1 MKRIAAQY
9 VITNSGPL
17 LKRAVITTEDD
28 GTIISI
34 QDSAGDIEEIHS
46 TEFYNGIIIPGFV
59 NCHCH
64 LELSH
69 MKNTVTGGMGLG
81 RFIEAIRNTRNTR
94 KEDILSSIAS
104 ADKQMYTEGI
114 VLCADICNT
123 SDSFHFKQESQI
135 KYINLLEVFGVDP
148 DKAAVRMDEIFVI
161 ADRAHELHLP
171 FYLVP
176 HSSYSV
182 SQTLFRMLKKE
193 SLKNRI
199 TSIHFM
205 ESEGEEI
212 FLKTR
217 TGPLMASFE
226 RSGLLP
232 AGLEISGSH
241 SDVILNEVTDSGSLL
256 LVHNTFTN
264 RNTIRM
270 VKERKDLFWCLCP
283 NSNLY
288 IEKKIPPL
296 NLLLEEECEIVIGT
310 DSLASNSNL
319 SILEE
324 IKTLQHNF
332 PEIHLGEL
340 VKWATIN
347 GAKALGE
354 ESSFGKIEIGKKPGL
369 LLLEDVDLQNMKLL
383 PGSQVRRLI

>member
-1 MKRIAAQY
+1 
-9 VITNSGPL
+9 
-17 LKRAVITTEDD
+17 
-28 GTIISI
+28 
-34 QDSAGDIEEIHS
+34 
-46 TEFYNGIIIPGFV
+46 
-59 NCHCH
+59 
-64 LELSH
+64 
-69 MKNTVTGGMGLG
+69 
-81 RFIEAIRNTRNTR
+81 
-94 KEDILSSIAS
+94 
-104 ADKQMYTEGI
+104 
-114 VLCADICNT
+114 
-123 SDSFHFKQESQI
+123 
-135 KYINLLEVFGVDP
+135 
-148 DKAAVRMDEIFVI
+148 
-161 ADRAHELHLP
+161 
-171 FYLVP
+171 
-176 HSSYSV
+176 
-182 SQTLFRMLKKE
+182 
-193 SLKNRI
+193 
-199 TSIHFM
+199 
-205 ESEGEEI
+205 
-212 FLKTR
+212 
-217 TGPLMASFE
+217 
-226 RSGLLP
+226 
-232 AGLEISGSH
+232 
-241 SDVILNEVTDSGSLL
+241 
-256 LVHNTFTN
+256 
-264 RNTIRM
+264 M